1 MAPVLHR
8 QLERLQVV
16 IDQSQLLSSY
26 IQFMNGRAVERAVI
40 LDLTGFGDR
49 IFGKYGYIEFE
60 RTGGSDRDNGAI
72 PIHLQGIGDLLIR
85 QKVLGSTYCIFLQTY
100 DIRTGIRNIPYD
112 RIRSIFRMAFIT
124 ESRDIISQDFQ
135 YILFRNIVH
144 SVMEREITGYSPP
157 ADQER
162 T

>member
-85 QKVLGSTYCIFLQTY
+85 QKFLEVPTAY
-100 DIRTGIRNIPYD
+100 SCRHTISAPEFAIY
-112 RIRSIFRMAFIT
+112 RMIGFGA
-124 ESRDIISQDFQ
+124 S
-135 YILFRNIVH
+135 
-144 SVMEREITGYSPP
+144 SVWPL
-157 ADQER
+157 
-162 T
+162 